1 MTSEERSALLEQLRA
16 GKVAIASEVEG
27 LSDAQAGFR
36 AASGAWSIVE
46 CVEHVA
52 LAETGMFIAI
62 SRRSTPGSSERHR
75 EEGYFRNSLKRTR
88 KFEAPEMM
96 KPSGR
101 YASLAEALKAF
112 EDSRDRTIRYIEKVD
127 DDLRGRRT
135 THPVAGDI
143 TCRECLGLM
152 MGHPLRHA
160 EQIREIKAAAGFPT
174 A

>member
-88 KFEAPEMM
+88 KFEA
-96 KPSGR
+96 
-101 YASLAEALKAF
+101 F
-112 EDSRDRTIRYIEKVD
+112 I
-127 DDLRGRRT
+127 
-135 THPVAGDI
+135 
-143 TCRECLGLM
+143 
-152 MGHPLRHA
+152 
-160 EQIREIKAAAGFPT
+160 
-174 A
+174 